1 MMEKKLFFLG
11 FGAVR
16 RGNVGGFR
24 EFYAPDVFF
33 GLETVDADLVGFGG
47 ADMADPNGAEAGF
60 APAAP
65 DFDGLAGGGQEADAV
80 EARAILAEI
89 DGVGT
94 LDKRMALGVGALDDD
109 AESFGKSRLLAS
121 FFPQVED
128 GLFEGQADASF
139 AVGVRVEVGDAD
151 FLLLAAAL
159 VNEKNG
165 VAQCEFGFQGDEGA
179 AGIDEDRLSVFV
191 EGAAFSGK
199 TVNHDW

>member
-1 MMEKKLFFLG
+1 
-11 FGAVR
+11 
-16 RGNVGGFR
+16 
-24 EFYAPDVFF
+24 
-33 GLETVDADLVGFGG
+33 
-47 ADMADPNGAEAGF
+47 
-60 APAAP
+60 
-65 DFDGLAGGGQEADAV
+65 
-80 EARAILAEI
+80 
-89 DGVGT
+89 
-94 LDKRMALGVGALDDD
+94 MALGVGALDDD
-109 AESFGKSRLLAS
+109 AESFGNARLLAT

-191 EGAAFSGK
+191 EGAAFPGK
-199 TVNHDW
+199 TVNHDGYAHGDALAGAGYFLFGGGGEGDG